1 MKHYSVML
9 KETIDSLSIKE
20 DGIYVDG
27 TLGRGGHSLEIL
39 KKLKNGH
46 LYSFDLDTTAI
57 EESKVRLKEYED
69 KITYIHDNFK
79 NFDQYIEKVD
89 GILLDLGVS
98 SPQFDDE
105 ERGFS
110 YRFDSKLDMRMNK
123 DDKFSAY
130 DVVNSYSKEELTK
143 ILRDYGEEK
152 FAYQIANK
160 IEKNRQD
167 KPIETTFELVEIVKS
182 ALPSKELNKKGHP
195 AKQTF
200 QAIRIEVNHELD
212 SLKEFLSKIE
222 QHLNIG
228 GICSII
234 TFHSL
239 EDRLVKVKFKELST
253 DKDDKN
259 LILKQSEIEKA
270 DFELV
275 TRKPIVA
282 NDLELDEN
290 SRSKSAKLRSI
301 RKVK

>member
-57 EESKVRLKEYED
+57 EESRVRLKEYED